1 MVRYKPQLMATKY
14 NNKKTYVEG
23 IKFDSKKE
31 AMRYKMLKID
41 PEVTDLKLQVKFPI
55 IINGQ
60 KVCTYIADFTYFRG
74 GEYVVEDSKGFV
86 NSYYKIKRK
95 LMKVVNNITILE
107 T

>member
-1 MVRYKPQLMATKY
+1 
-14 NNKKTYVEG
+14 
-23 IKFDSKKE
+23 
-31 AMRYKMLKID
+31 MRYKILKID

-74 GEYVVEDSKGFV
+74 GEYVVEDVKGYLL
-86 NSYYKIKRK
+86 NSTYRLKRK
-95 LMKVVNNITILE
+95 LMKAVNNITILE

>member
-1 MVRYKPQLMATKY
+1 MVRYKLELMATKY
-14 NNKKTYVEG
+14 NNKKTYVDG

-31 AMRYKMLKID
+31 AMRYGILKID

-55 IINGQ
+55 VINGQ
-60 KVCTYIADFTYFRG
+60 KVCTYIADFTYFRS
-74 GEYVVEDSKGFV
+74 GEYVVEDSKGFL
-86 NSYYKIKRK
+86 NSIYRLKKK